1 MSDLHLRTLPGT
13 SVPLDGAAHGT
24 SDGAA
29 DGTLDGAPHGTL
41 DGDLEALPPGAS
53 GAEVWSA
60 LGAGGHLA
68 ACYRDGDPRRGVR
81 PAALARLLAATDARF
96 GIPATLSVSVP
107 LATTLPVL
115 AAGTTAEARRA
126 LEDAL
131 AGRVT
136 TALAAT
142 DVTAG
147 TDLAGLRTAVHLDGD
162 TVEVTGEKQ
171 WIANATTASWFL
183 VLARLRPGRHFTAF
197 TWVLVPSDA
206 PGVHVRPADSSLYA
220 ASGTG
225 HVRFDGVRLTAGHLV
240 DRVGMGLPSFA
251 RHIATERL
259 AGALW
264 GVALCRRVLADT
276 RRRLAARA
284 HGEATLWDN
293 EAIRQRFAACLVRTQ
308 ELHALCEQFAEPVAR
323 RYDTTAAA
331 TLKAAAG
338 ATVGQV
344 LGDCAQW
351 WGAAGFADGSVQQTR
366 AQAALFGIGGGATE
380 VVLATLADSAE
391 QVLARLEPRGDTP

>member
-1 MSDLHLRTLPGT
+1 MSDLRTHT
-13 SVPLDGAAHGT
+13 SDSTLDST
-24 SDGAA
+24 SDGTP
-29 DGTLDGAPHGTL
+29 GSTV
-41 DGDLEALPPGAS
+41 EALPPDAS

-60 LGAGGHLA
+60 LGAAGHLT
-68 ACYRDGDPRRGVR
+68 ACYRDGDPRRGLR

-115 AAGTTAEARRA
+115 ATGTTTTARQA
-126 LEDAL
+126 LKDAL

-147 TDLAGLRTAVHLDGD
+147 TDLTGLRTAVHLDGD

-171 WIANATTASWFL
+171 WIANATTAAWFL
-183 VLARLRPGRHFTAF
+183 VLARLRPGRHFTSF

-206 PGVHVRPADSSLYA
+206 PGVHVRPADSALYA

-276 RRRLAARA
+276 RRHLAGRA

-308 ELHALCEQFAEPVAR
+308 ELHALCEQLAEPVAR
-323 RYDTTAAA
+323 RHDTTAAA

-338 ATVGQV
+338 ATVGHV
-344 LGDCAQW
+344 LTDCAQW
-351 WGAAGFADGSVQQTR
+351 WGAAGFADGSLQQTR

-380 VVLATLADSAE
+380 VVLATLADSADHI
-391 QVLARLEPRGDTP
+391 LARLVPGGETP